1 MPDYPT
7 RLGHYETTAVG
18 GERVRAY
25 VPIPLPPVP
34 AVDLTGLQ
42 AALELANQTVG
53 RLDGIASVLPDPSL
67 FLYMYIRKEALL
79 SSQIEGTQSSLS
91 DLLLFEAAEA
101 PGVPIDDTR
110 EVSNYV
116 AAMNHGLQ
124 RLREDFPLSLRL
136 IREIH
141 AILLSNGR
149 GQDKDPGEFRRSQNW
164 IGGTRPGNALFVP
177 PPPNRVMECLGAL
190 ESFIH
195 TDTPDV
201 PLLVKAALVHV
212 QFETIHPFLDGNGR
226 LGRLLITFL
235 MCERGVLREPLLY
248 LSLFFKQ
255 NRQAYYDHLQAVREH
270 GDWESW
276 IAFFL
281 RGVTE
286 TARQGIETAQS
297 LLRLF
302 GNDRSRIE
310 AIGRPAATALRTH
323 QFLQRRGLTT
333 IPDASRHLGLSQPTV
348 TSAIA
353 HLRKL
358 GIVRET
364 TGRLR
369 GKVFVYGAFLDLLS
383 EGTDPL
389 PR

>member
-1 MPDYPT
+1 MPDYPS
-7 RLGHYETTAVG
+7 RLGRYETTAIA
-18 GERVRAY
+18 GEPVRAY
-25 VPIPLPPVP
+25 IPPPLPPIP
-34 AVDLTGLQ
+34 PIDLTGLHVP
-42 AALELANQTVG
+42 LEQANQTLG

-67 FLYMYIRKEALL
+67 FLYIYIRKEALL

-91 DLLLFEAAEA
+91 DLLLYEAEEA

-110 EVSNYV
+110 EVSRYV
-116 AAMNHGLQ
+116 AAMNHGLR

-141 AILLSNGR
+141 AILLSQGR
-149 GQDKDPGEFRRSQNW
+149 GQDKDPGEFRRTQNW

-177 PPPNRVMECLGAL
+177 PPPHLVMDGLGAL
-190 ESFIH
+190 EAFIH
-195 TDTPDV
+195 ADSPDL

-235 MCERGVLREPLLY
+235 LCERGVLREPLLY

-270 GDWESW
+270 GEWEAW
-276 IAFFL
+276 VGFFL

-286 TARQGIETAQS
+286 TARQGTQTAQS

-302 GNDRSRIE
+302 GNDRVRIE
-310 AIGRPAATALRTH
+310 QLGRPAATAARLH
-323 QFLQRRGLTT
+323 HFLQRRALTT

-348 TSAIA
+348 TSAID

-364 TGRLR
+364 TGRRR
-369 GKVFVYGAFLDLLS
+369 GKVFVYGGFLDLLS

>member
-1 MPDYPT
+1 MSPYPT
-7 RLGHYETTAVG
+7 RLGHYETTAVA
-18 GERVRAY
+18 GETVRAY
-25 VPIPLPPVP
+25 VPVPLPPDP
-34 AVDLTGLQ
+34 AIDLSGLQ
-42 AALELANQTVG
+42 IALELANQTVG

-67 FLYMYIRKEALL
+67 FLYIYIRKEALL

-91 DLLLFEAAEA
+91 DLLLYEAEEI

-116 AAMNHGLQ
+116 AAMNHGLG
-124 RLREDFPLSLRL
+124 RLRENFPLSLRL

-141 AILLSNGR
+141 EILLSKGR
-149 GQDKDPGEFRRSQNW
+149 GQDKDPGAFRRSQNW
-164 IGGTRPGNALFVP
+164 IGGTRPSNALFVP
-177 PPPNRVMECLGAL
+177 PPPHLVMQCLGEL
-190 ESFIH
+190 ETFIH
-195 TDTPDV
+195 ADTPDL

-235 MCERGVLREPLLY
+235 LCERGILREPLLY

-255 NRQAYYDHLQAVREH
+255 NRQMYYEHLQSVRDY
-270 GDWESW
+270 GAWEAW
-276 IAFFL
+276 IEFFL

-286 TARQGIETAQS
+286 TAKQGIQTAQ
-297 LLRLF
+297 
-302 GNDRSRIE
+302 IE
-310 AIGRPAATALRTH
+310 QLGRPAATALRLH

-333 IPDASRHLGLSQPTV
+333 ISSASRHLGLSQPTV
-348 TSAIA
+348 TGAIA
-353 HLRKL
+353 HLQTL

-364 TGRLR
+364 TGRRR
-369 GKVFVYGAFLDLLS
+369 GKIFVYGTFLDLLS